1 MVGIPTYTNITD
13 DKIAVLKNYAEV
25 TEKPLWRCQKVLNK
39 YFSVNFTKYFK
50 RAFLLFTEEYLG
62 VIQPNICDEA
72 FLLNKSTTE
81 RR

>member
-25 TEKPLWRCQKVLNK
+25 TDKYFYAEVLNK

-81 RR
+81 KR